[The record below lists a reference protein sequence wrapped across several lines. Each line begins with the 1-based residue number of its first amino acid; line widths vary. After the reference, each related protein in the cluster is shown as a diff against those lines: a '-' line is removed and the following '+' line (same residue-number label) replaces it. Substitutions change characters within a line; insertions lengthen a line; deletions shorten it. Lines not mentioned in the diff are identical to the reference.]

1 MRITSLVENISNTDL
16 KAKHGL
22 SLYIETKQHKI
33 LFDMGPD
40 HTLFDNAKKDPA
52 DYEVWETALMAAGEN
67 KCDWTDKSYL
77 KPIIEEFKLYVE
89 RG

>member
-16 KAKHGL
+16 GAKHGL

-40 HTLFDNAKKDPA
+40 HTLFDNGSGSVVKNRRSHNS
-52 DYEVWETALMAAGEN
+52 WHH
-67 KCDWTDKSYL
+67 
-77 KPIIEEFKLYVE
+77 
-89 RG
+89 